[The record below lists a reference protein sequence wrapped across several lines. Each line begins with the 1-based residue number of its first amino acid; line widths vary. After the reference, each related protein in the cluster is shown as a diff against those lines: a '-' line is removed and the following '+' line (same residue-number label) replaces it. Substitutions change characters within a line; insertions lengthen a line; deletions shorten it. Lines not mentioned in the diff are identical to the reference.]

1 MRTIRASDEE
11 LVIRSS
17 SMIARIIGTIF
28 CALATGLCVVGGSAV
43 RSDVIGS
50 LFIFGFAALIG
61 LPGIVA
67 WWRAKDADYHFR
79 IKERRLVVQCR
90 RGETVVPFSMIVK
103 AEVSVS
109 ACSDGP
115 DSYGLQL
122 ILKDEVRQ
130 LADGARV
137 ITQSSGLLWWHHPT
151 VIEMTEVLCSGE
163 KTLLTYTAL
172 SNQMNEALVQSVIA
186 HEDRGRASVSLS
198 S

>member
-1 MRTIRASDEE
+1 MRIIRNSGDE

-17 SMIARIIGTIF
+17 SMFARILGTIF
-28 CALATGLCVVGGSAV
+28 CALATGLCLVGGSAV
-43 RSDVIGS
+43 RSDVSGS
-50 LFIFGFAALIG
+50 LFVFGFAALIG
-61 LPGIVA
+61 LPGIIA

-109 ACSDGP
+109 VCSDGP

-122 ILKDEVRQ
+122 ILPDEVSQ

-137 ITQSSGLLWWHHPT
+137 ITQSGGLLWRHHPT
-151 VIEMTEVLCSGE
+151 AIEMTEVLCSGE
-163 KTLLTYTAL
+163 KTLLTYTDL
-172 SNQMNEALVQSVIA
+172 SNQINEVLAPPGIA
-186 HEDRGRASVSLS
+186 HKDRGHAPVSLGN
-198 S
+198 